1 MARCIWKNKG
11 RTCVLPL
18 ASRPLAYGR
27 RENIMDGFR
36 ARKRA
41 GKIFAVFT
49 AMALICGAAVYWY
62 VGGQTRTAEKF
73 FSAVASGNYKN
84 YEQALS
90 RQYEENSRSLETDF
104 KDGCRGYFT
113 SLPQFADMSETD
125 IISSKIRIRERA
137 AGGDITK
144 WRLIIDA
151 DFFSSGKSVSYDGL
165 VVSMEFEGGKW
176 RIYHIEPYE

>member
-1 MARCIWKNKG
+1 
-11 RTCVLPL
+11 
-18 ASRPLAYGR
+18 
-27 RENIMDGFR
+27 MDGFR

-49 AMALICGAAVYWY
+49 ALVLMCGAAVYWY

-84 YEQALS
+84 YEQTMA
-90 RQYEENSRSLETDF
+90 RQGYEESSRSIETDF

-113 SLPQFADMSETD
+113 SLPQFSDMSETD
-125 IISSKIRIRERA
+125 IISSKIRIKERA
-137 AGGDITK
+137 VDGNITK
-144 WRLIIDA
+144 WRLTVDA

-165 VVSMEFEGGKW
+165 VVSMEFDGGKW
-176 RIYHIEPYE
+176 RIGKIENNLYGVIAGLGPEADKNDSIE